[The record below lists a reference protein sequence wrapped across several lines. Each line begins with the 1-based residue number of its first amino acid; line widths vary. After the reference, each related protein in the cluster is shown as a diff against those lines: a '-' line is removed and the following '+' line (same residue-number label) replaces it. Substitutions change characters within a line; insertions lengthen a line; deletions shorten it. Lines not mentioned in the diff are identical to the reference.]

1 MEEFFSKFTQK
12 GLPGGPNELKAF
24 TEGFITSSEG
34 QWAYPGMNTLI
45 PNAGGRIT
53 MQGVNYPVLGIDDLG
68 NEMMMQPGE
77 EYQFPGDSVY
87 EIPMKKGGLV
97 KMPKLTKKNKKSYNK
112 KFSSSVDA
120 TSRLF
125 TKSELFAK
133 SKSKK
138 KKVFDPNAKYQDGG
152 VVQLDGY
159 RFKKDANGNWI
170 YESGAPVTDRGMIQR
185 LTYEAKPVG
194 SPVVQN
200 APKFGTET
208 VLEQNKKKY
217 QSLINSPK
225 LEDQETAENLINN
238 YVDQKREKEIYYPE
252 VTPDLIIQPK
262 TMNDLRGMEFK
273 VNQALGFP
281 MEKARLASEA
291 AAGPGEDP
299 VDNFRH
305 SNAGR
310 YTAEAIANYT
320 GNIPYVSSALGF
332 LGANALGL
340 GHEAMTLLKGN
351 DKRDLSD
358 RLLESGEDMYN
369 NFIGAKVGASD
380 MTPEEKTN
388 YLRYLSS
395 TNQLADGV
403 VIPKNSKSKSVDNMY
418 LKKGPNDPGKYKSS
432 YDDGGEYEEAE
443 LTEEE
448 IKEYRR
454 GGWIVEEIDT
464 YKKGGE
470 SKRRKKDN
478 KGRYRSEDGNVRT
491 PLTPEMQAEMSPE
504 EWGQYVQEVPEVYT
518 TRTKEQQEAMNAARN
533 MQLLN
538 ELNYQRAPHLYLPDG
553 SLRPQAAE
561 AADWVWQL
569 GMTGPAALKG
579 VNAAMKIPLG
589 AGVNVGGVLNAGML
603 AHGATQVDDRYQD
616 WQDVAEGNMDWKE
629 AALKTG
635 MTALELS
642 PAYGAAKKLL
652 PQTYKINPF
661 AGKLGTYNRV
671 VGQDAV
677 DDILESGLVRV
688 NEDAGVAHDLGP
700 FGVIKRTTPYPSFA
714 KALPQKQYANQVI
727 AQGKK
732 PYIISTDRAMKA
744 SNLGRHGKGSTQF
757 PIDETGKYMSGF
769 PASEAKV
776 FEYADKPHWLRGYK
790 EVPKELPGSPNS
802 TIMKSGMLNPLA
814 LADAIVPRL
823 PHPIRIPLMGMAP
836 EELGPFTGSPLNF
849 LPGYG
854 KNLGKAGNAFRK
866 FGNTMENVQNTKT
879 LSPKGGSPFRM
890 GKDQIVSE
898 GNWAAL
904 NGPAESYSG
913 TFAAEFDFA
922 APGSNLGY
930 LNPPSRNGVLITDR
944 ANNTLVDVPV
954 SDPGLSFH
962 RRLPF
967 SNRYVPIN
975 KEKLLNNK
983 FQLATQG
990 GHFQSLVEKYGYG
1003 LAYAGLLGAMGYDN
1017 AVKTYNKYTID
1028 PVINEAK
1035 KIINNTNTE
1044 IVPKEEF
1051 KKGGV
1056 ASPLDLNPETMKKY
1070 REILKVQENSLKS
1083 GYRKAEDK
1091 WYPHK
1096 SPEGGKDTVGF
1107 GHKLIGPDAYKYTKG
1122 LTTKEA
1128 ENLLDSDILKH
1139 QTVAKNLIDT
1149 KYGKGTFDSLP
1160 QDSQMLL
1167 VDYAYNG
1174 VLNTFP
1180 TFTDALVKGDK
1191 TTMLKEYKRYSG
1203 SKLLGERNEWTRSV
1217 IEGLNAGTA
1226 KTNTPK
1232 TLPAKTA
1239 PKQQPVKQPVKKPI
1253 AQPKFSSNE
1262 TFSYDYR
1269 PDAVY
1274 RVADSGDWYINTG
1287 KNTHNEFVKLNDPT
1301 GKRTETLRKFAHIN
1315 EVPLDEILNRI
1326 NNSGNYDLRQDMG
1339 YFPE

>member
-53 MQGVNYPVLGIDDLG
+53 MQGVNQSVLGIDDLG
-68 NEMMMQPGE
+68 NQMMMQPGE

-112 KFSSSVDA
+112 KFSSSIDA

-125 TKSELFAK
+125 TESELFTK
-133 SKSKK
+133 PKSKK

-152 VVQLDGY
+152 LTDQEKLD
-159 RFKKDANGNWI
+159 A
-170 YESGAPVTDRGMIQR
+170 ARGM
-185 LTYEAKPVG
+185 
-194 SPVVQN
+194 
-200 APKFGTET
+200 
-208 VLEQNKKKY
+208 
-217 QSLINSPK
+217 
-225 LEDQETAENLINN
+225 
-238 YVDQKREKEIYYPE
+238 
-252 VTPDLIIQPK
+252 
-262 TMNDLRGMEFK
+262 M
-273 VNQALGFP
+273 
-281 MEKARLASEA
+281 KARLAYAHMHGNPA
-291 AAGPGEDP
+291 AQRMIVAPDQPYQFDNGMSGTHYMASMDNYAVPQIQDINGQLMLGDYGPE
-299 VDNFRH
+299 
-305 SNAGR
+305 S
-310 YTAEAIANYT
+310 AEAIRFDNPEDAEYFAEH
-320 GNIPYVSSALGF
+320 YKEVSPAF
-332 LGANALGL
+332 
-340 GHEAMTLLKGN
+340 
-351 DKRDLSD
+351 
-358 RLLESGEDMYN
+358 
-369 NFIGAKVGASD
+369 
-380 MTPEEKTN
+380 
-388 YLRYLSS
+388 
-395 TNQLADGV
+395 
-403 VIPKNSKSKSVDNMY
+403 
-418 LKKGPNDPGKYKSS
+418 
-432 YDDGGEYEEAE
+432 EEAE

-579 VNAAMKIPLG
+579 ANAAMKIPLG

-603 AHGATQVDDRYQD
+603 AHGATEVDDRYQD

-930 LNPPSRNGVLITDR
+930 LNPSSRNGVLITDR
-944 ANNTLVDVPV
+944 AKNTLVDVPV

-967 SNRYVPIN
+967 SNRYVPID

-1096 SPEGGKDTVGF
+1096 SPEGGEDTVGF

-1174 VLNTFP
+1174 VLNSFP

-1274 RVADSGDWYINTG
+1274 RVADSGDWYINAG
-1287 KNTHNEFVKLNDPT
+1287 KDTHNEFIKLNDPT

-1326 NNSGNYDLRQDMG
+1326 NNSGNYDSRTDLG
-1339 YFPE
+1339 YVPGQ

>member
-12 GLPGGPNELKAF
+12 GLSGGPNELKAF

-125 TKSELFAK
+125 TKSELFTK

-152 VVQLDGY
+152 MTDQEKLD
-159 RFKKDANGNWI
+159 A
-170 YESGAPVTDRGMIQR
+170 ARGM
-185 LTYEAKPVG
+185 
-194 SPVVQN
+194 
-200 APKFGTET
+200 
-208 VLEQNKKKY
+208 
-217 QSLINSPK
+217 
-225 LEDQETAENLINN
+225 
-238 YVDQKREKEIYYPE
+238 
-252 VTPDLIIQPK
+252 
-262 TMNDLRGMEFK
+262 M
-273 VNQALGFP
+273 
-281 MEKARLASEA
+281 KARLAYAHMHGNPA
-291 AAGPGEDP
+291 AQRMIVAPDQPYQFDNGMSGTHYMASMDNYAVPQIQDINGQLMLGDYGPE
-299 VDNFRH
+299 
-305 SNAGR
+305 S
-310 YTAEAIANYT
+310 AEAIRFDNPEDAEYFAEH
-320 GNIPYVSSALGF
+320 YKEVSPAF
-332 LGANALGL
+332 
-340 GHEAMTLLKGN
+340 
-351 DKRDLSD
+351 
-358 RLLESGEDMYN
+358 
-369 NFIGAKVGASD
+369 
-380 MTPEEKTN
+380 
-388 YLRYLSS
+388 
-395 TNQLADGV
+395 
-403 VIPKNSKSKSVDNMY
+403 
-418 LKKGPNDPGKYKSS
+418 
-432 YDDGGEYEEAE
+432 EEAE

-464 YKKGGE
+464 YKKGG
-470 SKRRKKDN
+470 
-478 KGRYRSEDGNVRT
+478 
-491 PLTPEMQAEMSPE
+491 A
-504 EWGQYVQEVPEVYT
+504 
-518 TRTKEQQEAMNAARN
+518 
-533 MQLLN
+533 
-538 ELNYQRAPHLYLPDG
+538 
-553 SLRPQAAE
+553 
-561 AADWVWQL
+561 
-569 GMTGPAALKG
+569 
-579 VNAAMKIPLG
+579 
-589 AGVNVGGVLNAGML
+589 
-603 AHGATQVDDRYQD
+603 
-616 WQDVAEGNMDWKE
+616 
-629 AALKTG
+629 
-635 MTALELS
+635 
-642 PAYGAAKKLL
+642 
-652 PQTYKINPF
+652 
-661 AGKLGTYNRV
+661 
-671 VGQDAV
+671 
-677 DDILESGLVRV
+677 
-688 NEDAGVAHDLGP
+688 
-700 FGVIKRTTPYPSFA
+700 
-714 KALPQKQYANQVI
+714 
-727 AQGKK
+727 
-732 PYIISTDRAMKA
+732 
-744 SNLGRHGKGSTQF
+744 
-757 PIDETGKYMSGF
+757 
-769 PASEAKV
+769 
-776 FEYADKPHWLRGYK
+776 
-790 EVPKELPGSPNS
+790 
-802 TIMKSGMLNPLA
+802 
-814 LADAIVPRL
+814 
-823 PHPIRIPLMGMAP
+823 
-836 EELGPFTGSPLNF
+836 
-849 LPGYG
+849 
-854 KNLGKAGNAFRK
+854 
-866 FGNTMENVQNTKT
+866 
-879 LSPKGGSPFRM
+879 
-890 GKDQIVSE
+890 
-898 GNWAAL
+898 
-904 NGPAESYSG
+904 
-913 TFAAEFDFA
+913 
-922 APGSNLGY
+922 
-930 LNPPSRNGVLITDR
+930 
-944 ANNTLVDVPV
+944 
-954 SDPGLSFH
+954 
-962 RRLPF
+962 
-967 SNRYVPIN
+967 
-975 KEKLLNNK
+975 
-983 FQLATQG
+983 
-990 GHFQSLVEKYGYG
+990 
-1003 LAYAGLLGAMGYDN
+1003 
-1017 AVKTYNKYTID
+1017 
-1028 PVINEAK
+1028 
-1035 KIINNTNTE
+1035 
-1044 IVPKEEF
+1044 
-1051 KKGGV
+1051 

-1203 SKLLGERNEWTRSV
+1203 SKLLGERNKWTRSV
-1217 IEGLNAGTA
+1217 IEGSNAGTA

>member
-12 GLPGGPNELKAF
+12 GLSGGPNELKAF

-125 TKSELFAK
+125 TKSELFTK

-152 VVQLDGY
+152 MTDQEKLD
-159 RFKKDANGNWI
+159 A
-170 YESGAPVTDRGMIQR
+170 ARGM
-185 LTYEAKPVG
+185 
-194 SPVVQN
+194 
-200 APKFGTET
+200 
-208 VLEQNKKKY
+208 
-217 QSLINSPK
+217 
-225 LEDQETAENLINN
+225 
-238 YVDQKREKEIYYPE
+238 
-252 VTPDLIIQPK
+252 
-262 TMNDLRGMEFK
+262 M
-273 VNQALGFP
+273 
-281 MEKARLASEA
+281 KARLAYAHMHGNPA
-291 AAGPGEDP
+291 AQRMIVAPDQPYQFDNGMSGTHYMASMDNYAVPQIQDINGQLMLGDYGPE
-299 VDNFRH
+299 
-305 SNAGR
+305 S
-310 YTAEAIANYT
+310 AEAIRFDNPEDAEYFAEH
-320 GNIPYVSSALGF
+320 YKEVSPAF
-332 LGANALGL
+332 
-340 GHEAMTLLKGN
+340 
-351 DKRDLSD
+351 
-358 RLLESGEDMYN
+358 
-369 NFIGAKVGASD
+369 
-380 MTPEEKTN
+380 
-388 YLRYLSS
+388 
-395 TNQLADGV
+395 
-403 VIPKNSKSKSVDNMY
+403 
-418 LKKGPNDPGKYKSS
+418 
-432 YDDGGEYEEAE
+432 EEAE

-464 YKKGGE
+464 YKKGG
-470 SKRRKKDN
+470 
-478 KGRYRSEDGNVRT
+478 
-491 PLTPEMQAEMSPE
+491 A
-504 EWGQYVQEVPEVYT
+504 
-518 TRTKEQQEAMNAARN
+518 
-533 MQLLN
+533 
-538 ELNYQRAPHLYLPDG
+538 
-553 SLRPQAAE
+553 
-561 AADWVWQL
+561 
-569 GMTGPAALKG
+569 
-579 VNAAMKIPLG
+579 
-589 AGVNVGGVLNAGML
+589 
-603 AHGATQVDDRYQD
+603 
-616 WQDVAEGNMDWKE
+616 
-629 AALKTG
+629 
-635 MTALELS
+635 
-642 PAYGAAKKLL
+642 
-652 PQTYKINPF
+652 
-661 AGKLGTYNRV
+661 
-671 VGQDAV
+671 
-677 DDILESGLVRV
+677 
-688 NEDAGVAHDLGP
+688 
-700 FGVIKRTTPYPSFA
+700 
-714 KALPQKQYANQVI
+714 
-727 AQGKK
+727 
-732 PYIISTDRAMKA
+732 
-744 SNLGRHGKGSTQF
+744 
-757 PIDETGKYMSGF
+757 
-769 PASEAKV
+769 
-776 FEYADKPHWLRGYK
+776 
-790 EVPKELPGSPNS
+790 
-802 TIMKSGMLNPLA
+802 
-814 LADAIVPRL
+814 
-823 PHPIRIPLMGMAP
+823 
-836 EELGPFTGSPLNF
+836 
-849 LPGYG
+849 
-854 KNLGKAGNAFRK
+854 
-866 FGNTMENVQNTKT
+866 
-879 LSPKGGSPFRM
+879 
-890 GKDQIVSE
+890 
-898 GNWAAL
+898 
-904 NGPAESYSG
+904 
-913 TFAAEFDFA
+913 
-922 APGSNLGY
+922 
-930 LNPPSRNGVLITDR
+930 
-944 ANNTLVDVPV
+944 
-954 SDPGLSFH
+954 
-962 RRLPF
+962 
-967 SNRYVPIN
+967 
-975 KEKLLNNK
+975 
-983 FQLATQG
+983 
-990 GHFQSLVEKYGYG
+990 
-1003 LAYAGLLGAMGYDN
+1003 
-1017 AVKTYNKYTID
+1017 
-1028 PVINEAK
+1028 
-1035 KIINNTNTE
+1035 
-1044 IVPKEEF
+1044 
-1051 KKGGV
+1051 

-1174 VLNTFP
+1174 VLNSFP

-1203 SKLLGERNEWTRSV
+1203 SKLLGERNKWTRSV
-1217 IEGLNAGTA
+1217 IEGSNAGTA

>member
-12 GLPGGPNELKAF
+12 GLSGGPNELKAF

-125 TKSELFAK
+125 TKSELFTK

-152 VVQLDGY
+152 MTDQEKLD
-159 RFKKDANGNWI
+159 A
-170 YESGAPVTDRGMIQR
+170 ARGM
-185 LTYEAKPVG
+185 
-194 SPVVQN
+194 
-200 APKFGTET
+200 
-208 VLEQNKKKY
+208 
-217 QSLINSPK
+217 
-225 LEDQETAENLINN
+225 
-238 YVDQKREKEIYYPE
+238 
-252 VTPDLIIQPK
+252 
-262 TMNDLRGMEFK
+262 M
-273 VNQALGFP
+273 
-281 MEKARLASEA
+281 KARLAYAHMHGNPA
-291 AAGPGEDP
+291 AQRMIVAPDQPYQFDNGMSGTHYMASMDNYAVPQIQDINGQLMLGDYGPE
-299 VDNFRH
+299 
-305 SNAGR
+305 S
-310 YTAEAIANYT
+310 AEAIRFDNPEDAEYFAEH
-320 GNIPYVSSALGF
+320 YKEVSPAF
-332 LGANALGL
+332 
-340 GHEAMTLLKGN
+340 
-351 DKRDLSD
+351 
-358 RLLESGEDMYN
+358 
-369 NFIGAKVGASD
+369 
-380 MTPEEKTN
+380 
-388 YLRYLSS
+388 
-395 TNQLADGV
+395 
-403 VIPKNSKSKSVDNMY
+403 
-418 LKKGPNDPGKYKSS
+418 
-432 YDDGGEYEEAE
+432 EEAE

-464 YKKGGE
+464 YKKGG
-470 SKRRKKDN
+470 
-478 KGRYRSEDGNVRT
+478 
-491 PLTPEMQAEMSPE
+491 A
-504 EWGQYVQEVPEVYT
+504 
-518 TRTKEQQEAMNAARN
+518 
-533 MQLLN
+533 
-538 ELNYQRAPHLYLPDG
+538 
-553 SLRPQAAE
+553 
-561 AADWVWQL
+561 
-569 GMTGPAALKG
+569 
-579 VNAAMKIPLG
+579 
-589 AGVNVGGVLNAGML
+589 
-603 AHGATQVDDRYQD
+603 
-616 WQDVAEGNMDWKE
+616 
-629 AALKTG
+629 
-635 MTALELS
+635 
-642 PAYGAAKKLL
+642 
-652 PQTYKINPF
+652 
-661 AGKLGTYNRV
+661 
-671 VGQDAV
+671 
-677 DDILESGLVRV
+677 
-688 NEDAGVAHDLGP
+688 
-700 FGVIKRTTPYPSFA
+700 
-714 KALPQKQYANQVI
+714 
-727 AQGKK
+727 
-732 PYIISTDRAMKA
+732 
-744 SNLGRHGKGSTQF
+744 
-757 PIDETGKYMSGF
+757 
-769 PASEAKV
+769 
-776 FEYADKPHWLRGYK
+776 
-790 EVPKELPGSPNS
+790 
-802 TIMKSGMLNPLA
+802 
-814 LADAIVPRL
+814 
-823 PHPIRIPLMGMAP
+823 
-836 EELGPFTGSPLNF
+836 
-849 LPGYG
+849 
-854 KNLGKAGNAFRK
+854 
-866 FGNTMENVQNTKT
+866 
-879 LSPKGGSPFRM
+879 
-890 GKDQIVSE
+890 
-898 GNWAAL
+898 
-904 NGPAESYSG
+904 
-913 TFAAEFDFA
+913 
-922 APGSNLGY
+922 
-930 LNPPSRNGVLITDR
+930 
-944 ANNTLVDVPV
+944 
-954 SDPGLSFH
+954 
-962 RRLPF
+962 
-967 SNRYVPIN
+967 
-975 KEKLLNNK
+975 
-983 FQLATQG
+983 
-990 GHFQSLVEKYGYG
+990 
-1003 LAYAGLLGAMGYDN
+1003 
-1017 AVKTYNKYTID
+1017 
-1028 PVINEAK
+1028 
-1035 KIINNTNTE
+1035 
-1044 IVPKEEF
+1044 
-1051 KKGGV
+1051 

-1174 VLNTFP
+1174 VLNSFP

-1203 SKLLGERNEWTRSV
+1203 SKLLGERNKWTRSV
-1217 IEGLNAGTA
+1217 IEGSNAGTA

-1232 TLPAKTA
+1232 TLPAKTE

>member
-12 GLPGGPNELKAF
+12 GLSGGPNELKAF

-125 TKSELFAK
+125 TKSELFTK

-152 VVQLDGY
+152 MTDQEKLD
-159 RFKKDANGNWI
+159 A
-170 YESGAPVTDRGMIQR
+170 ARGM
-185 LTYEAKPVG
+185 
-194 SPVVQN
+194 
-200 APKFGTET
+200 
-208 VLEQNKKKY
+208 
-217 QSLINSPK
+217 
-225 LEDQETAENLINN
+225 
-238 YVDQKREKEIYYPE
+238 
-252 VTPDLIIQPK
+252 
-262 TMNDLRGMEFK
+262 M
-273 VNQALGFP
+273 
-281 MEKARLASEA
+281 KARLAYAHMHGNPA
-291 AAGPGEDP
+291 AQRMIVAPDQPYQFDNGMSGTHYMASMDNYAVPQIQDINGQLMLGDYGPE
-299 VDNFRH
+299 
-305 SNAGR
+305 S
-310 YTAEAIANYT
+310 AEAIRFDNPEDAEYFAEH
-320 GNIPYVSSALGF
+320 YKEVSPAF
-332 LGANALGL
+332 
-340 GHEAMTLLKGN
+340 
-351 DKRDLSD
+351 
-358 RLLESGEDMYN
+358 
-369 NFIGAKVGASD
+369 
-380 MTPEEKTN
+380 
-388 YLRYLSS
+388 
-395 TNQLADGV
+395 
-403 VIPKNSKSKSVDNMY
+403 
-418 LKKGPNDPGKYKSS
+418 
-432 YDDGGEYEEAE
+432 EEAE

-470 SKRRKKDN
+470 SKRRKKDS

-518 TRTKEQQEAMNAARN
+518 TRTREQQEAMKAAKQMEFLSR
-533 MQLLN
+533 LRPKGPS
-538 ELNYQRAPHLYLPDG
+538 YLYLPDG
-553 SLRPQAAE
+553 SLRPQAAQS
-561 AADWVWQL
+561 ADWFWQL
-569 GMTGPAALKG
+569 GMIGPAALKG
-579 VNAAMKIPLG
+579 ANAAMKIPLG

-802 TIMKSGMLNPLA
+802 TIMKLGMLNPLA

-930 LNPPSRNGVLITDR
+930 LNPSSRNGVLITDR
-944 ANNTLVDVPV
+944 AKNTLVDVPV

-967 SNRYVPIN
+967 SNRYVPID

-1096 SPEGGKDTVGF
+1096 SPEGGEDTVGF

-1174 VLNTFP
+1174 VLNSFP

-1274 RVADSGDWYINTG
+1274 RVADSGDWYINAG
-1287 KNTHNEFVKLNDPT
+1287 KDTHNEFIKLNDPT

>member
-12 GLPGGPNELKAF
+12 GLSGGPNELKAF

-125 TKSELFAK
+125 TKSELFTK

-152 VVQLDGY
+152 MTDQEKLD
-159 RFKKDANGNWI
+159 A
-170 YESGAPVTDRGMIQR
+170 ARGM
-185 LTYEAKPVG
+185 
-194 SPVVQN
+194 
-200 APKFGTET
+200 
-208 VLEQNKKKY
+208 
-217 QSLINSPK
+217 
-225 LEDQETAENLINN
+225 
-238 YVDQKREKEIYYPE
+238 
-252 VTPDLIIQPK
+252 
-262 TMNDLRGMEFK
+262 M
-273 VNQALGFP
+273 
-281 MEKARLASEA
+281 KARLAYAHMHGNPA
-291 AAGPGEDP
+291 AQRMIVAPDQPYQFDNGMSGTHYMASMDNYAVPQIQDINGQLMLGDYGPE
-299 VDNFRH
+299 
-305 SNAGR
+305 S
-310 YTAEAIANYT
+310 AEAIRFDNPEDAEYFAEH
-320 GNIPYVSSALGF
+320 YKEVSPAF
-332 LGANALGL
+332 
-340 GHEAMTLLKGN
+340 
-351 DKRDLSD
+351 
-358 RLLESGEDMYN
+358 
-369 NFIGAKVGASD
+369 
-380 MTPEEKTN
+380 
-388 YLRYLSS
+388 
-395 TNQLADGV
+395 
-403 VIPKNSKSKSVDNMY
+403 
-418 LKKGPNDPGKYKSS
+418 
-432 YDDGGEYEEAE
+432 EEAE

-464 YKKGGE
+464 YKKGG
-470 SKRRKKDN
+470 
-478 KGRYRSEDGNVRT
+478 
-491 PLTPEMQAEMSPE
+491 A
-504 EWGQYVQEVPEVYT
+504 
-518 TRTKEQQEAMNAARN
+518 
-533 MQLLN
+533 
-538 ELNYQRAPHLYLPDG
+538 
-553 SLRPQAAE
+553 
-561 AADWVWQL
+561 
-569 GMTGPAALKG
+569 
-579 VNAAMKIPLG
+579 
-589 AGVNVGGVLNAGML
+589 
-603 AHGATQVDDRYQD
+603 
-616 WQDVAEGNMDWKE
+616 
-629 AALKTG
+629 
-635 MTALELS
+635 
-642 PAYGAAKKLL
+642 
-652 PQTYKINPF
+652 
-661 AGKLGTYNRV
+661 
-671 VGQDAV
+671 
-677 DDILESGLVRV
+677 
-688 NEDAGVAHDLGP
+688 
-700 FGVIKRTTPYPSFA
+700 
-714 KALPQKQYANQVI
+714 
-727 AQGKK
+727 
-732 PYIISTDRAMKA
+732 
-744 SNLGRHGKGSTQF
+744 
-757 PIDETGKYMSGF
+757 
-769 PASEAKV
+769 
-776 FEYADKPHWLRGYK
+776 
-790 EVPKELPGSPNS
+790 
-802 TIMKSGMLNPLA
+802 
-814 LADAIVPRL
+814 
-823 PHPIRIPLMGMAP
+823 
-836 EELGPFTGSPLNF
+836 
-849 LPGYG
+849 
-854 KNLGKAGNAFRK
+854 
-866 FGNTMENVQNTKT
+866 
-879 LSPKGGSPFRM
+879 
-890 GKDQIVSE
+890 
-898 GNWAAL
+898 
-904 NGPAESYSG
+904 
-913 TFAAEFDFA
+913 
-922 APGSNLGY
+922 
-930 LNPPSRNGVLITDR
+930 
-944 ANNTLVDVPV
+944 
-954 SDPGLSFH
+954 
-962 RRLPF
+962 
-967 SNRYVPIN
+967 
-975 KEKLLNNK
+975 
-983 FQLATQG
+983 
-990 GHFQSLVEKYGYG
+990 
-1003 LAYAGLLGAMGYDN
+1003 
-1017 AVKTYNKYTID
+1017 
-1028 PVINEAK
+1028 
-1035 KIINNTNTE
+1035 
-1044 IVPKEEF
+1044 
-1051 KKGGV
+1051 

-1217 IEGLNAGTA
+1217 IEGSNAGTA

>member
-112 KFSSSVDA
+112 KFSSSIDA

-125 TKSELFAK
+125 TESKLFAK

-238 YVDQKREKEIYYPE
+238 YVDQRREKEIYYPE

-291 AAGPGEDP
+291 AAGPREDP

-418 LKKGPNDPGKYKSS
+418 FKKGPNDPGKYKSS

-448 IKEYRR
+448 IEEYRR

-464 YKKGGE
+464 YKKGG
-470 SKRRKKDN
+470 
-478 KGRYRSEDGNVRT
+478 
-491 PLTPEMQAEMSPE
+491 A
-504 EWGQYVQEVPEVYT
+504 
-518 TRTKEQQEAMNAARN
+518 
-533 MQLLN
+533 
-538 ELNYQRAPHLYLPDG
+538 
-553 SLRPQAAE
+553 
-561 AADWVWQL
+561 
-569 GMTGPAALKG
+569 
-579 VNAAMKIPLG
+579 
-589 AGVNVGGVLNAGML
+589 
-603 AHGATQVDDRYQD
+603 
-616 WQDVAEGNMDWKE
+616 
-629 AALKTG
+629 
-635 MTALELS
+635 
-642 PAYGAAKKLL
+642 
-652 PQTYKINPF
+652 
-661 AGKLGTYNRV
+661 
-671 VGQDAV
+671 
-677 DDILESGLVRV
+677 
-688 NEDAGVAHDLGP
+688 
-700 FGVIKRTTPYPSFA
+700 
-714 KALPQKQYANQVI
+714 
-727 AQGKK
+727 
-732 PYIISTDRAMKA
+732 
-744 SNLGRHGKGSTQF
+744 
-757 PIDETGKYMSGF
+757 
-769 PASEAKV
+769 
-776 FEYADKPHWLRGYK
+776 
-790 EVPKELPGSPNS
+790 
-802 TIMKSGMLNPLA
+802 
-814 LADAIVPRL
+814 
-823 PHPIRIPLMGMAP
+823 
-836 EELGPFTGSPLNF
+836 
-849 LPGYG
+849 
-854 KNLGKAGNAFRK
+854 
-866 FGNTMENVQNTKT
+866 
-879 LSPKGGSPFRM
+879 
-890 GKDQIVSE
+890 
-898 GNWAAL
+898 
-904 NGPAESYSG
+904 
-913 TFAAEFDFA
+913 
-922 APGSNLGY
+922 
-930 LNPPSRNGVLITDR
+930 
-944 ANNTLVDVPV
+944 
-954 SDPGLSFH
+954 
-962 RRLPF
+962 
-967 SNRYVPIN
+967 
-975 KEKLLNNK
+975 
-983 FQLATQG
+983 
-990 GHFQSLVEKYGYG
+990 
-1003 LAYAGLLGAMGYDN
+1003 
-1017 AVKTYNKYTID
+1017 
-1028 PVINEAK
+1028 
-1035 KIINNTNTE
+1035 
-1044 IVPKEEF
+1044 
-1051 KKGGV
+1051 

-1096 SPEGGKDTVGF
+1096 SPEGGEDTVGF

-1174 VLNTFP
+1174 VLNSFP

-1274 RVADSGDWYINTG
+1274 RVADSGDWYINAG
-1287 KNTHNEFVKLNDPT
+1287 KDTHNEFIKLNDPT

-1326 NNSGNYDLRQDMG
+1326 NNSGNYDSRTDLG
-1339 YFPE
+1339 YVPGQ